1 MPNTSKIDSI
11 IIYDFVSISNLI
23 QMDDKQSYQTK
34 QSVRYDT

>member
-1 MPNTSKIDSI
+1 MPNTFKIDSI